1 MKLGSRTSGEEVLN
15 PNPSCAL
22 AASIGRTAGGGVDS
36 PMCASDSSKLKPVVE
51 APCVGKARCMLGAA
65 VVALVLLKTATLVG
79 PLADPSGV
87 HGSDQISGC
96 PGPDYLGEHT
106 GMASFQVRGTLDGS
120 P

>member
-1 MKLGSRTSGEEVLN
+1 M
-15 PNPSCAL
+15 
-22 AASIGRTAGGGVDS
+22 DS
-36 PMCASDSSKLKPVVE
+36 PMCTSDSRKLKPVVE